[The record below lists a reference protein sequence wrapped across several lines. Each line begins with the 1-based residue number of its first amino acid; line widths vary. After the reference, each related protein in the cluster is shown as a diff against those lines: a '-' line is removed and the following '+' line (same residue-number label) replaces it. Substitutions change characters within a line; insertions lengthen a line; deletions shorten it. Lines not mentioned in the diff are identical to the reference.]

1 LFETLQFSADA
12 SIAAFTRE
20 LPRYDLRGQISRLNV
35 PTLLIVGRSDP
46 YRVHMEWLAEHLPNA
61 TRCALEGVGH
71 FPFIEAAGQFT
82 QQVAAFIT
90 VRN

>member
-1 LFETLQFSADA
+1 
-12 SIAAFTRE
+12 
-20 LPRYDLRGQISRLNV
+20 
-35 PTLLIVGRSDP
+35 
-46 YRVHMEWLAEHLPNA
+46 MEWLAEHLPNA